1 MTLEQFKNAKELREE
16 IQNIED
22 LEILLENAFEDKNH
36 LLAAQ
41 RGNETINSIK
51 TYQIPEKLR
60 GQILDLISD
69 FRCDL
74 ENDFEDL

>member
-1 MTLEQFKNAKELREE
+1 MTIEAFKKAKAFREE

-22 LEILLENAFEDKNH
+22 LENLLANAFEDKDH
-36 LLAAQ
+36 LLVAK

-60 GQILDLISD
+60 KQILDLISD
-69 FRCDL
+69 FICDL